1 MFIYTDVKTT
11 IGVGCVEVG
20 WLLFVGLV
28 GRYVVCC
35 VVWLVALVV
44 LVSNKSRNDKL
55 AYCIS

>member
-11 IGVGCVEVG
+11 IGVGCVVVG

-35 VVWLVALVV
+35 VV